1 MVVRQH
7 RSKGGARAVC
17 ALAVVGVMAATA
29 GCSAGGGGAPAVAD
43 ERGGA
48 DSLDAVHRAAAVL
61 AGTVS
66 GTGTAA
72 VASPVSSASPGS
84 SAAPASGS
92 SAAPASGS
100 SAVAG
105 TAEVLTSMETAA
117 GGTRVTI
124 RGRGTYDFRNLTGR
138 LTVVLPEDAAGED
151 EHRPITE
158 LLAPGALYMK
168 NRGAGVPAD
177 KWVRVDTATLEDGNL
192 VTGGVTDPMAAAELL
207 RGARQVTY
215 VEKTVLAGVPV
226 RHYRGTADIGLA
238 AREAATGSRGALAAA
253 AKGFSKATV
262 PFDAYLDEQG
272 RLRKVRHRFSF
283 ANGGPAVEVVSTTL
297 LYGFGVP
304 VSVRLPDGRDIYTG
318 QIRQE

>member
-7 RSKGGARAVC
+7 RSKGGVRAVC

-72 VASPVSSASPGS
+72 VAAPGSSASPGS
-84 SAAPASGS
+84 SSAPA
-92 SAAPASGS
+92 PDS

-124 RGRGTYDFRNLTGR
+124 RGRGTYDFRNRTGR

-158 LLAPGALYMK
+158 LLAPGALYMM

-177 KWVRVDTATLEDGNL
+177 KWVRVDTTTLKDGNL

-215 VEKTVLAGVPV
+215 VEKTVLAGVAV

-238 AREAATGSRGALAAA
+238 AREAAPGSRGALAAA
-253 AKGFSKATV
+253 AKGFSKVTV

-283 ANGGPAVEVVSTTL
+283 ANKGPAVEVVSTTL